1 MSLRATSLSPRCSN
15 LARIPP
21 TRLRW
26 IASGFRRTNV
36 RSRGIR
42 SRPLL
47 RLLRRLRLHLGGL
60 LLVRA
65 PAALHPLRRVV
76 EPPLQRVPSLR
87 GLEERHELLRIDL
100 LDVLPAVL
108 LAVPWG
114 DLDLEGVRVREPRE
128 MALRV
133 RPREAG
139 PEAVVD
145 QGDDVRGDRLALRG
159 LDGHEGA
166 RLRLPSRN
174 GDRGGSPPP
183 AQPLR
188 PPEGLRPRDPTGL
201 ASAVQHV

>member
-1 MSLRATSLSPRCSN
+1 MSLRATSLSPRRSN

-47 RLLRRLRLHLGGL
+47 RLLRRLRLDLRGL

-65 PAALHPLRRVV
+65 PAPLHALRRVV

-87 GLEERHELLRIDL
+87 GLEERHELLHLDL

-114 DLDLEGVRVREPRE
+114 DLDLQGPRVRERRE
-128 MALRV
+128 VALRV

-139 PEAVVD
+139 PETVVD
-145 QGDDVRGDRLALRG
+145 QRDHVRRDRLALRG
-159 LDGHEGA
+159 LGRQGGA
-166 RLRLPSRN
+166 P
-174 GDRGGSPPP
+174 
-183 AQPLR
+183 
-188 PPEGLRPRDPTGL
+188 
-201 ASAVQHV
+201 

>member
-1 MSLRATSLSPRCSN
+1 MSLRATSLSPRRAN

-21 TRLRW
+21 TSLRW

-36 RSRGIR
+36 LSRGIR
-42 SRPLL
+42 SRPPL
-47 RLLRRLRLHLGGL
+47 RLLRGLRLDFRGL
-60 LLVRA
+60 FLVR
-65 PAALHPLRRVV
+65 PSMALHALRRVV

-114 DLDLEGVRVREPRE
+114 DLDLEGVRVPEPRE

-145 QGDDVRGDRLALRG
+145 EVDDVRGDRLALRG
-159 LDGHEGA
+159 LDGQEGA
-166 RLRLPSRN
+166 RLRLLSRN
-174 GDRGGSPPP
+174 GDRGGSLLLDE
-183 AQPLR
+183 PLR
-188 PPEGLRPRDPTGL
+188 PPEVLRPRDPTSL
-201 ASAVQHV
+201 AS